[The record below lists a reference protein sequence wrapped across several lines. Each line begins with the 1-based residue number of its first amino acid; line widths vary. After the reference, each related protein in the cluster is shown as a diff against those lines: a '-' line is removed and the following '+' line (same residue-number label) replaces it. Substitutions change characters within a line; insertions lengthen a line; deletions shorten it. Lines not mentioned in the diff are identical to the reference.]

1 MTHRYTIIDSP
12 VRRLLIVCNDDGVI
26 IRTSFIGDRSEQDLT
41 DPLDAGG
48 AARER
53 ADRPELLAAVIDELR
68 AYFAKQLTEFTVPLL
83 TEGTPFQ
90 RQVWDQLRRIPYGT
104 CISYGDI
111 AHALGKPGA
120 SRAVGLANNKNPISI
135 IIPCHRCI
143 GARGALT
150 GFGGG
155 TDVKHTLL
163 VHEGYF
169 LL

>member
-1 MTHRYTIIDSP
+1 MARYTILPSP
-12 VRRLLIVCNDDGVI
+12 VGPLVIECDDNGNI
-26 IRTSFIGDRSEQDLT
+26 TRNSFLGEARIEDLT
-41 DPLDAGG
+41 RPLEEAGAIREDPEHA
-48 AARER
+48 
-53 ADRPELLAAVIDELR
+53 ELLAPVIAELK
-68 AYFAKQLTEFTVPLL
+68 AYFAKTLTRFTVPMKP
-83 TEGTPFQ
+83 EGTPFQ
-90 RQVWDQLRRIPYGT
+90 RQVWDQLREIPYGR
-104 CISYGDI
+104 CITYGDI
-111 AHALGKPGA
+111 AHAIGKPGA

-143 GARGALT
+143 GASGTLT